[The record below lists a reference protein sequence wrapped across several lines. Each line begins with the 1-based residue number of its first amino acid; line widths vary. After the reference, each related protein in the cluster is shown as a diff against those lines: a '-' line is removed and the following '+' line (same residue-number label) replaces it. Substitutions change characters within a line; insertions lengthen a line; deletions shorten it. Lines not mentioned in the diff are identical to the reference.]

1 MMLLLLLLPAA
12 LLHQGGVDSRR
23 ARPRLTAAGYVCV
36 VGLGLGDLVLAGG
49 QDVLAGLGGGGG
61 TCWSRESLRRIVGGG
76 EASTLPGFSGGAALW
91 TLLYDGVQMTLS
103 AVRAFC

>member
-1 MMLLLLLLPAA
+1 MLLLLPAA

-23 ARPRLTAAGYVCV
+23 GRPRLTAAGHVCV

-61 TCWSRESLRRIVGGG
+61 ACGCGESLRRTVGGG

-91 TLLYDGVQMTLS
+91 TLLDDGVKMTLG
-103 AVRAFC
+103 AVRAFR